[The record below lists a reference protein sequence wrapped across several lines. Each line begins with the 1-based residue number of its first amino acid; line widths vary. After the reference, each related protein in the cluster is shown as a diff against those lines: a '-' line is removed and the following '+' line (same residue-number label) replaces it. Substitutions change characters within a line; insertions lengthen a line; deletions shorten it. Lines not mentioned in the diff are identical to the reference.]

1 MPKGEGPRDRKLSRQ
16 RAVLD
21 LVRDGVNVYTALEKI
36 GVPQHTFSTR
46 WKKDPAFARPLA
58 ELLAKQPSAAAKRRL
73 KQAQVPDFL
82 TFREA
87 HFAYFSKKLQ
97 KWVRAENSWYV
108 QDGSGHIQANDRL
121 IMVLAP
127 GHLKTTV
134 FAIEQSVWSIMRD
147 RNWRG
152 LHISKSQEEAAKVVA
167 SVQEKLECP
176 YYHYIM
182 EQLKEQ
188 GDEPI
193 TCPVCAYGGSEGFRP
208 PVRKTGQGW
217 GQLSFKVNGRTSG
230 EKDHTFE
237 AKGFGS
243 QIQGIRS
250 DRITI
255 DDLQDPNSAMRS
267 AQDSTD
273 KLEWVRAVIL
283 GRLADEQQLVVL
295 ANFFAPEDFAHLL
308 IEAMPDWPVIAY
320 SAVRECPDEHCP
332 GDDVCVHQAERVL
345 CPEFWNWDAL
355 VRKRKEVGEQTW
367 FFTWMQEE
375 GSFEDTTFKREV
387 LEDSRTGEYRL
398 GEVPHAC
405 THVFLGVDPAT
416 APSGH
421 CAIVV
426 WGLDNRTKQRYL
438 IDIFNEK
445 GMRNYGNII
454 AQLEEYARRY
464 EPRKVV
470 IEQNAQQKGGLISE
484 VGLQRSMRNLGV
496 RVEPYQT
503 VTGTGGRAKA
513 TNFDITTIGGLFD
526 GGLISLPYGGTD
538 ADNAKVDAYI
548 TQLCH
553 WRTDDDGHSI
563 KKLKR
568 DMVMATLFAES
579 EAR

>member
-1 MPKGEGPRDRKLSRQ
+1 M
-16 RAVLD
+16 
-21 LVRDGVNVYTALEKI
+21 
-36 GVPQHTFSTR
+36 
-46 WKKDPAFARPLA
+46 A
-58 ELLAKQPSAAAKRRL
+58 EL
-73 KQAQVPDFL
+73 
-82 TFREA
+82 
-87 HFAYFSKKLQ
+87 
-97 KWVRAENSWYV
+97 
-108 QDGSGHIQANDRL
+108 DRL

-134 FAIEQSVWSIMRD
+134 LATEQPAWNLMRD
-147 RNWRG
+147 RDWRG
-152 LHISKSQEEAAKVVA
+152 LHISRSADESIKVVSA
-167 SVQEKLECP
+167 VQTRLECP
-176 YYHYIM
+176 HYHYII

-193 TCPVCAYGGSEGFRP
+193 TCPVCLYGGSEGFRP
-208 PVRKTGQGW
+208 PLRKTGQGW
-217 GQLSFKVNGRTSG
+217 GQASFRVNGVTSG
-230 EKDHTFE
+230 EKDHSFQ
-237 AKGFGS
+237 ALGFGS
-243 QIQGIRS
+243 QLQGIRA

-267 AQDSTD
+267 AQDSQD
-273 KLEWVRAVIL
+273 KLQWVKSVIL
-283 GRLADEQQLVVL
+283 GRLNDEQQLAVL

-308 IEAMPDWPVIAY
+308 IEDEPHWPVIQY
-320 SAVRECPDEHCP
+320 PAVRECPDEHCP
-332 GDDVCVHQAERVL
+332 GDDVCEHKDERVL
-345 CPEFWNWDAL
+345 CPEYWTWDGL
-355 VRKRKEVGEQTW
+355 QKKRKEVGEQTW

-387 LEDSRTGEYRL
+387 LEDSRTNEYRL
-398 GEVPHAC
+398 GEVPHAV

-421 CAIVV
+421 CAIIV
-426 WGLDNRTKQRYL
+426 WGLDNKTKQRYL
-438 IDIFNEK
+438 IEIFNEK

-454 AQLEEYARRY
+454 LQLEDYARRY

-579 EAR
+579 EAFALAQKSHERKGGKPMTMPGFVTQRWGKKSAPLTPVG